1 MGHDIPAGASYCVQ
15 GHPIA
20 LEGMQFAGG
29 APAAPAPYG
38 APPPQAPAPS
48 AYGAPPPNPPFA
60 SPPAGA
66 PAAQPPGYGM
76 GPAAGYPPAPRYNSP
91 QPLGYTPPPAFPPAS
106 PVQPP
111 PAQAYQAPAPAP
123 APLPAA
129 GAPAGAAPGAQSGT
143 TGAKVLRGFLVSYQ
157 STAGGDFWPLHTGR
171 PIIGRSNSGEALDIP
186 LADATISSRH
196 AVLNIDATTG
206 SVQVEDTGS
215 TNGTFVNDEHVGF
228 NGRRELKD
236 GDRVRFGG
244 FTTIIKIITR
254 PLP

>member
-1 MGHDIPAGASYCVQ
+1 MGHDIPPGASYCVQ

-29 APAAPAPYG
+29 APAAGQPYG
-38 APPPQAPAPS
+38 
-48 AYGAPPPNPPFA
+48 
-60 SPPAGA
+60 
-66 PAAQPPGYGM
+66 
-76 GPAAGYPPAPRYNSP
+76 
-91 QPLGYTPPPAFPPAS
+91 
-106 PVQPP
+106 
-111 PAQAYQAPAPAP
+111 APAPAP
-123 APLPAA
+123 APYGGGASPLYATSPAPGGAQAGYGMGPGAAYPPAA
-129 GAPAGAAPGAQSGT
+129 RYTPAPVGYSPPQVPPAQAYAPGGTPSPTGAPAPGPAPAPAPAAPAPNAQAAP
-143 TGAKVLRGFLVSYQ
+143 GAKVLRGFLVSYQ
-157 STAGGDFWPLHTGR
+157 TTASGDFWPLNTGR
-171 PIIGRSNSGEALDIP
+171 VAVGRSNSGEALDIP

-244 FTTIIKIITR
+244 FTTIIKIVAR